1 MMVGLLVNQLT
12 KGEYPMKKL
21 FSLILALCM
30 LCMAAS
36 ALAYTAGDYTATGA
50 GLNGPIEVTVTFE
63 ADKIADIKIGAHAE
77 TPGISDPAFAK
88 VPAAIIAG
96 QTLNVDVVAGA
107 TFTSKGILEAVEA
120 AVVLAGGDV
129 EALKAS
135 GAAEAVK
142 AEDEVLTYDVV
153 VIGGGAAGIAAAS
166 EAKDAGA
173 SVLLLEKQAGMGG
186 NTIISGGIIYA
197 TGTQAQKDAGIED
210 SVEALVDYWFQ
221 RAEGNADKALLTM
234 VAEKSNA
241 TIEWLQAGGVQLGNL
256 GPTGLSPVPRALYT
270 ANGGSG
276 FIVPMAQLIQNKGV
290 DVRTETPAVA
300 LLTNEA
306 GAVVGVEAIA
316 ADGHKVTVNAKSVV
330 IATGGFDGSQAM
342 MRKYSPEYADELFY
356 AAAGNTG
363 DGINMAIE
371 VGADTVFKGGVIG
384 LRGILPTSFADAT
397 NGLVWM
403 PYLMV
408 NEIGERFINESTDYP
423 VVHTALAKQHHAYL
437 IFDATQMSAAV
448 VAGLIDEGYAFTG
461 NTLEELADAMKVDEA
476 TFLATVARYNEL
488 KGQEDVD
495 FGKAAAAM
503 TGVGEGPYCAV
514 RVRPATIGTMG
525 GIKVDLDMHV
535 LKADGTAIS
544 GLYAAGACA
553 NGDFFYKEYP
563 ASGTSIMMCFTTGRI
578 AGENAA
584 K

>member
-1 MMVGLLVNQLT
+1 
-12 KGEYPMKKL
+12 MKKL
-21 FSLILALCM
+21 LSLVLALCM
-30 LCMAAS
+30 LCMAVP
-36 ALAYTAGDYTATGA
+36 ALAYTAGEYTATGA
-50 GLNGPIEVTVTFE
+50 GLNGPIEVTVTFD
-63 ADKIADIKIGAHAE
+63 ADKIVDIKIGAHAE

-96 QTLNVDVVAGA
+96 QTLAVDVVAGA
-107 TFTSKGILEAVEA
+107 TYTSNGILEAVAA
-120 AVVLAGGDV
+120 AVVAAGGDV
-129 EALKAS
+129 EALKS
-135 GAAEAVK
+135 TGAADAVV

-173 SVLLLEKQAGMGG
+173 TVLLLEKQAGLGG
-186 NTIISGGIIYA
+186 NTIISGGIVYA
-197 TGTQAQKDAGIED
+197 TGTQAQKDAGVED
-210 SVEALVDYWFQ
+210 SVEALVEYWFE
-221 RAEGNADKALLTM
+221 RAEGNADKAMLTM
-234 VAEKSNA
+234 VAEKSNS
-241 TIEWLQAGGVQLGNL
+241 TIEWLQAGGVELGNL
-256 GPTGLSPVPRALYT
+256 SPTGLSTVPRALYT
-270 ANGGSG
+270 GTGGSG
-276 FIVPMAQLIQNKGV
+276 FIVPLAEMIKSKGV
-290 DVRTETPAVA
+290 DIRTETPAVA

-306 GAVVGVEAIA
+306 GAVVGVEAVA

-342 MRKYSPEYADELFY
+342 MRKYAPEYSGELFY

-363 DGINMAIE
+363 DGINMAIA

-384 LRGILPTSFADAT
+384 LRGIVPTSFADAT
-397 NGLVWM
+397 NNLVWM

-408 NEIGERFINESTDYP
+408 NEVGERFVNESTDYP

-437 IFDATQMSAAV
+437 IFDASQLSAAA

-461 NTLEELADAMKVDEA
+461 DTLEALADAMKVDEA

-495 FGKAAAAM
+495 FGKSAATM

-535 LKADGTAIS
+535 LKADGSIIP

-563 ASGTSIMMCFTTGRI
+563 ASGTSIMMCFTVGRI
-578 AGENAA
+578 AGQNAA

>member
-276 FIVPMAQLIQNKGV
+276 FIVPMAQLIQN
-290 DVRTETPAVA
+290 
-300 LLTNEA
+300 
-306 GAVVGVEAIA
+306 
-316 ADGHKVTVNAKSVV
+316 
-330 IATGGFDGSQAM
+330 
-342 MRKYSPEYADELFY
+342 
-356 AAAGNTG
+356 
-363 DGINMAIE
+363 
-371 VGADTVFKGGVIG
+371 
-384 LRGILPTSFADAT
+384 
-397 NGLVWM
+397 
-403 PYLMV
+403 
-408 NEIGERFINESTDYP
+408 
-423 VVHTALAKQHHAYL
+423 
-437 IFDATQMSAAV
+437 
-448 VAGLIDEGYAFTG
+448 
-461 NTLEELADAMKVDEA
+461 
-476 TFLATVARYNEL
+476 
-488 KGQEDVD
+488 
-495 FGKAAAAM
+495 
-503 TGVGEGPYCAV
+503 
-514 RVRPATIGTMG
+514 
-525 GIKVDLDMHV
+525 
-535 LKADGTAIS
+535 
-544 GLYAAGACA
+544 
-553 NGDFFYKEYP
+553 
-563 ASGTSIMMCFTTGRI
+563 
-578 AGENAA
+578 
-584 K
+584 

>member
-1 MMVGLLVNQLT
+1 
-12 KGEYPMKKL
+12 MKKL
-21 FSLILALCM
+21 LSLALALCM
-30 LCMAAS
+30 LCMAVP
-36 ALAYTAGDYTATGA
+36 ALAYTAGEYTATGA
-50 GLNGPIEVTVTFE
+50 GLNGPIEVTVTVD

-77 TPGISDPAFAK
+77 TPGISDPAFEK

-96 QTLNVDVVAGA
+96 QTLAVDVVTGA
-107 TFTSKGILEAVEA
+107 TFTSNGILEAVEA
-120 AVVLAGGDV
+120 ALVAAGADV
-129 EALKAS
+129 EALKAA
-135 GAAEAVK
+135 GAAEAVV

-166 EAKDAGA
+166 NAKDAGV
-173 SVLLLEKQAGMGG
+173 SVLLLEKQAALGG
-186 NTIISGGIIYA
+186 NTIISGGIVYA
-197 TGTQAQKDAGIED
+197 TGTQAQKDAGVED

-221 RAEGNADKALLTM
+221 RAEGNADKALLTL
-234 VAEKSNA
+234 VAENSNS
-241 TIEWLQAGGVQLGNL
+241 TIEWLMEGGVELGNL

-270 ANGGSG
+270 SNGGGAG
-276 FIVPMAQLIQNKGV
+276 FIVPMTKVIKDKGV
-290 DVRTETPAVA
+290 DIRTETPAVA

-306 GAVVGVEAIA
+306 GAVVGVEAVA

-408 NEIGERFINESTDYP
+408 NEIGERFVNESTDYP

-437 IFDATQMSAAV
+437 IFDASQLPVAA
-448 VAGLIDEGYAFTG
+448 VAGLIDEGYAFAG
-461 NTLEELADAMKVDEA
+461 DTLEALADAMKVDEA

-495 FGKAAAAM
+495 FGKPAAAM

-535 LKADGTAIS
+535 LKADGSVIS

-563 ASGTSIMMCFTTGRI
+563 ASGTSIMMCFTVGRI
-578 AGENAA
+578 AGTNAA
-584 K
+584 ECD